1 MTIIVANWSH
11 LVERDE
17 ISRDLDTEFG
27 VHRGW
32 TVSNSLFTWNRKGLG
47 INIKA
52 SEVSDDDDGA
62 SREWE
67 SLKPFQNRVIQ
78 VLYKFS

>member
-52 SEVSDDDDGA
+52 SEVSDDDDGPHENE
-62 SREWE
+62 REFE
-67 SLKPFQNRVIQ
+67 AISE
-78 VLYKFS
+78 